1 MARYQQIPDHPEIA
15 HALRTGHPHNS
26 NSVKCAD
33 CEQDFY
39 GDETMYISDGELVCG
54 NCMKDR
60 LLDAHG
66 IADLAAAFDIAGTT
80 VSDYLTNNM
89 EE

>member
-1 MARYQQIPDHPEIA
+1 MQIPDHPEIA
-15 HALRTGHPHNS
+15 CALRTGYPREYK
-26 NSVKCAD
+26 SVQCAD
-33 CEQDFY
+33 CQQEFS
-39 GDETMYISDGELVCG
+39 GDQEMYISDGDVVCG
-54 NCMKDR
+54 DCLKER

>member
-1 MARYQQIPDHPEIA
+1 MFEHPEISC
-15 HALRTGHPHNS
+15 ALRTGYPHKS
-26 NSVKCAD
+26 KAVKCAD

-39 GDETMYISDGELVCG
+39 GDETMYISDGEIVCG